1 MKKIKNGENYDF
13 TPETVEKRRKFPV
26 VNTVILSILVAVQL
40 VCLFVCIF
48 YQPKPQDVI
57 EDYTVYASP
66 LEDGSLDV
74 EYHLKW
80 TPLDENEPLTWV
92 RIVMANKFFSVYNSS
107 CSDNI
112 DYIDGYVDDEGY
124 CYADVYFKRP
134 YEAGETLEFSFKIN
148 QEWVL
153 ATDGN
158 EIFYE
163 FIPGWFNYIEVKHYS
178 FNFLE
183 YGNIASHN
191 GDSQDSKWLTWEGS
205 LDYGYYRRMRV
216 TYNSFDAAVV
226 RYKKFDE
233 SGSYDGIAFD
243 RSVMRV
249 GMILLIVLMAVG
261 EVFIV
266 DPYVSYNLGHGFLHG
281 YGIGNIH
288 NEEWKSTW
296 NDPKDAKLR
305 NKTED
310 EALGCPFRREGT
322 R

>member
-1 MKKIKNGENYDF
+1 M
-13 TPETVEKRRKFPV
+13 
-26 VNTVILSILVAVQL
+26 
-40 VCLFVCIF
+40 
-48 YQPKPQDVI
+48 
-57 EDYTVYASP
+57 
-66 LEDGSLDV
+66 
-74 EYHLKW
+74 
-80 TPLDENEPLTWV
+80 
-92 RIVMANKFFSVYNSS
+92 
-107 CSDNI
+107 
-112 DYIDGYVDDEGY
+112 
-124 CYADVYFKRP
+124 
-134 YEAGETLEFSFKIN
+134 
-148 QEWVL
+148 L

-296 NDPKDAKLR
+296 NDPKGAKLR
-305 NKTED
+305 NMTED